1 MAGASGGSD
10 QGNIFE
16 FVIGASHTQYQTTP
30 IIFLMS
36 EKMNIDFCLKTSDNI
51 VGLWFQN

>member
-1 MAGASGGSD
+1 MAGAPGGCD

-16 FVIGASHTQYQTTP
+16 FVIGTSHTQYQTTP

>member
-1 MAGASGGSD
+1 MAGTPGGCD

-16 FVIGASHTQYQTTP
+16 FVMGTSHTQYQTTP

-36 EKMNIDFCLKTSDNI
+36 EKINIDFCLKTSDNI

>member
-1 MAGASGGSD
+1 MAGTPGGCD

-16 FVIGASHTQYQTTP
+16 FVMGTSHTQYQTMP

-36 EKMNIDFCLKTSDNI
+36 EKINIDFCLKTSDNI